1 MGGSST
7 TMLEFAKYA
16 RGELYLPSD
25 RLENLC
31 RSERYGLWKVGP
43 LLVVAVRKSESFFHF
58 KLNVNFLFEL
68 NVFVFN

>member
-43 LLVVAVRKSESFFHF
+43 LLVVAVRKSESFYFKPNVNFVF
-58 KLNVNFLFEL
+58 KLNI
-68 NVFVFN
+68 FVF

>member
-1 MGGSST
+1 
-7 TMLEFAKYA
+7 MLEFAKYA

-43 LLVVAVRKSESFFHF
+43 LLVVAVRETELLCHF
-58 KLNVNFLFEL
+58 KTDNAMLF
-68 NVFVFN
+68 